1 MSKCVPDFVN
11 PFRAAES
18 GQTIAGSVEFARM
31 GRLVEAVENRDGSA
45 EVRLSF
51 AIDEQGV
58 PHVRGRVRSEVV
70 LICQRC
76 LEPMTVPITI
86 EMALGIVDSDEEAK
100 RLPEHYEP
108 LVVDG
113 KPLTVSELIE
123 DEILLALPAIPRHD
137 DGVCAAAN
145 TASGEESS
153 EESDASSASPF
164 AVLSRLKSKH

>member
-1 MSKCVPDFVN
+1 MSKRVPDFVD

-18 GQTIAGSVEFARM
+18 GQTIAGRVEFARM

-58 PHVRGRVRSEVV
+58 PHVEGRVSGEVV
-70 LICQRC
+70 LVCQRC

-86 EMALGIVDSDEEAK
+86 EMALGIVGSDDEAK

-108 LVVDG
+108 LVTGG
-113 KPLTVSELIE
+113 KPLAVAELIE
-123 DEILLALPAIPRHD
+123 DEILLALPVIPRHD

-145 TASGEESS
+145 VANKEEPGD
-153 EESDASSASPF
+153 EDDASSTNPF
-164 AVLSRLKSKH
+164 AVLARLKSKH